1 VPASI
6 IRARTI
12 LTEPADRRHW
22 RQIEDGAVLQ
32 RDGVVAEIGPAAEL
46 IAKHPEVPVVGSGR
60 QVMLP
65 GFVNAHHHI
74 GLTPVQLGSPDMP
87 LELWFVTRL
96 VMRRVDLYL
105 DTLYSA
111 FEMIASGIT
120 TVQHLHGWVPGDL
133 AAVEAGAGE
142 VIRAYEDIGMR
153 VSYSFAF
160 RDQNRLVYQD
170 DKEFTASLPAELRPA
185 LDRHFARFGLSLADY
200 GPLFEHL
207 RAAHHSK
214 ERVKIQLAPAN
225 LHWCSDAALEM
236 LADLS
241 ARYEAPMHMHLV
253 ETAYQKEYARR
264 RGGATALDYI
274 DRFGFLGPRLTLGHG
289 VWLNEADLD
298 RVAATGTHICHNCSS
313 NFRLRS
319 GVAPLNAFEKRGIN
333 TAIGLDEA
341 GINDDRDMLQEMR
354 MVLRAHR
361 IPGMEDEDVP
371 SPGQVLRMATT
382 GGAATTPYGSA
393 IGTLAVGKAA
403 DLVLIDGD
411 KLAYPYLDPEMPV
424 LEAVVQRAKSGGV
437 DLVIV
442 AGEVVYEDGR
452 FHSGRPRRSIA
463 GPARVIAACVQ
474 RRRDRAAPAVESAP
488 TPCPA
493 FLRRL
498 FRPRNPPTLLPSEL
512 AGVRDREGIPPSCH
526 RTGRC
531 TQLPTEQ
538 RV

>member
-1 VPASI
+1 MPSSI
-6 IRARTI
+6 IRARTV
-12 LTEPADRRHW
+12 LTEPVDRRQWH
-22 RQIEDGAVLQ
+22 QIEDAAVLQ
-32 RDGVVAEIGPAAEL
+32 RDGIIAEIGPSAQL
-46 IAKHPEVPVVGSGR
+46 IAKHPEVLVVGTGR
-60 QVMLP
+60 QVLLP
-65 GFVNAHHHI
+65 GFVNAHHHV
-74 GLTPVQLGSPDMP
+74 GLTPVQLGSPDTP

-96 VMRRVDLYL
+96 VARRVDLYL

-120 TVQHLHGWVPGDL
+120 TVQHLHGWLPGDL
-133 AAVEAGAGE
+133 TAVEAGAGE

-153 VSYSFAF
+153 VSYSFAL

-170 DKEFTASLPAELRPA
+170 DKEFTASLPDELQPA
-185 LDRHFARFGLSLADY
+185 LQRHFARFGLSLADY

-207 RAAHHSK
+207 LATHHNK
-214 ERVKIQLAPAN
+214 ERVTIQLAPAN
-225 LHWCSDAALEM
+225 LHWCSDTALEM
-236 LADLS
+236 LADYS

-264 RGGATALDYI
+264 RGGGTALDYI

-289 VWLNEADLD
+289 VWLNEVDLD
-298 RVAATGTHICHNCSS
+298 RIAATGTHICHNCSS

-361 IPGMEDEDVP
+361 VPGMADEDVP
-371 SPGQVLRMATT
+371 SPGQVLRMATA
-382 GGAATTPYGSA
+382 GGAATTPYGSR

-411 KLAYPYLDPEMPV
+411 KLAYPYLDPETPI
-424 LEAVVQRAKSGGV
+424 LDAVIQRAKSDGV
-437 DLVIV
+437 DVVMV

-452 FHSGRPRRSIA
+452 FTRVDRDAALRELHESLQHALADDENERRQLSKA
-463 GPARVIAACVQ
+463 
-474 RRRDRAAPAVESAP
+474 
-488 TPCPA
+488 
-493 FLRRL
+493 
-498 FRPRNPPTLLPSEL
+498 LLPYVRRFY
-512 AGVRDREGIPPSCH
+512 AGYFDAEAHQPYYRPSS
-526 RTGRC
+526 
-531 TQLPTEQ
+531 